1 MLFASVFA
9 GQEVKIIPTTI
20 LTFDEI
26 FVQLVE
32 KSADFLIFND
42 QLQQQQCLEPL
53 KLNPSNKCSSY
64 FPNKLCRLNL
74 KKNLFPLIMN
84 RCK

>member
-32 KSADFLIFND
+32 KSADFLIFNE
-42 QLQQQQCLEPL
+42 QLQQQCLEPL
-53 KLNPSNKCSSY
+53 KLNPSNEFSSY
-64 FPNKLCRLNL
+64 FPNKLCKLN
-74 KKNLFPLIMN
+74 
-84 RCK
+84 